1 MRLIIV
7 ALSLAVSACS
17 LTPDLVTPDLP
28 VPNRYPTTTI
38 DAQDREN
45 AADLDWRTM
54 FSDPRL
60 QRIIELTL
68 ANNRDLRL
76 AALNVEAV
84 QAQYSIQ
91 RAARLPA
98 VSATGGFS
106 RQRLAADPKTD
117 PVTEARIQTQHN
129 LDIGISSFEIDLFGR
144 ARSLSDAAFARYL
157 ASEEGRLAAEI
168 TLVNAVADAYFAER
182 LAQEQL
188 DLATQ
193 TLTDWQ
199 QSLDLARRL
208 KAANQSSAVDVA
220 QAEEQVATAEA
231 DLEGR
236 ARTLARA
243 SNALAL
249 LVGADL
255 PDDLP
260 LAEGLDGKAV
270 RTRLPA
276 GLPSDLLVRRP
287 DIRQAERNL
296 IAANADIGAARAAFF
311 PRLSLTSSLGYAS
324 PSLGNLFD
332 GAQRVWTFAPQISLP
347 LFMGGQLRAELRLA
361 EIRKSEAIAQ
371 YERAIQT
378 AFREV
383 ADGLAGST
391 TYDRQISAQDR
402 AVAAAEQR
410 VALSSLRYRAGL
422 EGRLEVLDA
431 QRQLYAARQTRLD
444 LKRDEIGNAISL
456 YKALGGGIASAT
468 E

>member
-17 LTPDLVTPDLP
+17 LVPDLVTPDLP
-28 VPNRYPTTTI
+28 VQNRYPGPTI
-38 DAQDREN
+38 DAPAGEN
-45 AADLDWRTM
+45 AADLDWRAM
-54 FSDPRL
+54 FGDPRL
-60 QRIIELTL
+60 QRIIDLAL

-98 VSATGGFS
+98 VSATGGLS

-117 PVTEARIQTQHN
+117 SATAARIQTQHS

-144 ARSLSDAAFARYL
+144 ARSLSEAAFARYL
-157 ASEEGRLAAEI
+157 ASEEGRRAAEI
-168 TLVNAVADAYFAER
+168 TLVSAVADAYFAEC

-188 DLATQ
+188 DLAIQ
-193 TLTDWQ
+193 TLADWRH
-199 QSLDLARRL
+199 SLDLARRL

-220 QAEEQVATAEA
+220 QAEEQVAIAEA

-243 SNALAL
+243 SNGLAL
-249 LVGADL
+249 LVGAHL

-260 LAEGLDGKAV
+260 PAGVLDGKAV
-270 RTRLPA
+270 RTHLPA

-287 DIRQAERNL
+287 DIRQAEQNL
-296 IAANADIGAARAAFF
+296 VAANAHIGAARAAFF

-324 PSLGNLFD
+324 PGLGSLFD
-332 GAQRVWTFAPQISLP
+332 GAQRVWTFAPQITLP
-347 LFMGGQLRAELRLA
+347 LFMGGQLKAELRLA
-361 EIRKSEAIAQ
+361 EIRKSEAIAE
-371 YERAIQT
+371 YERVIQT

-383 ADGLAGST
+383 ADGLAGSA
-391 TYDRQISAQDR
+391 TYSRQIAAQDR
-402 AVAAAEQR
+402 VVAAAEQR

-431 QRQLYAARQTRLD
+431 QRQLYAARQIRLD

-456 YKALGGGIASAT
+456 YKALGGGIASTT